1 MRKIKVFRKS
11 NVKLANRKRRLRI
24 ALRSL
29 LGIVVLAAIVLGLR
43 QVGMHLDSL
52 QIHQV
57 QVSGIEAPLTSEK
70 VIELTGIQVGMP
82 ILGVD
87 LVQAV
92 AKLRENPW
100 IDKVKVGRRLP
111 HTLLIELT
119 PHQPKM
125 ILSFGQFYYLG
136 SKGEVFKE
144 LKGKTDS
151 RDFPYLTGLSR
162 EEIEQDPPRAK
173 EVFDQALKLLAAYEK
188 LGISKELG
196 LSEIHYDKG
205 QGYSFYP
212 EKFHMRVKVGFE
224 DFDQKLSRLTQAYEK
239 LKESNRSFASMDLNY
254 EGKVILTM

>member
-1 MRKIKVFRKS
+1 MKIKVFRKS

-29 LGIVVLAAIVLGLR
+29 LGFALLAVIALGLR

-52 QIHQV
+52 QIHQI
-57 QVSGIEAPLTSEK
+57 QVSGIQAPLTSEK
-70 VIELTGIQVGMP
+70 VVAQAGVQVGMP
-82 ILGVD
+82 ILAVD

-111 HTLLIELT
+111 HTLLIDIT

-125 ILSFGQFYYLG
+125 ILSLGQFYYLG
-136 SKGEVFKE
+136 SKAEVFKE
-144 LKGKTDS
+144 LKGKDDS
-151 RDFPYLTGLSR
+151 RDFPYLTGLNR
-162 EEIEQDPPRAK
+162 QEIEQDPPRAK
-173 EVFDQALKLLAAYEK
+173 EIFDQALKLLAAYEN
-188 LGISKELG
+188 LGVSKELG
-196 LSEIHYDKG
+196 LSEIHYDPA
-205 QGYSFYP
+205 QGFSFYP

-239 LKESNRSFASMDLNY
+239 LKDGNRSFASMDLNY